1 MLALG
6 ASINMMPMLVHDK
19 LNLGELKK
27 TSIVIQLVDRTNAY
41 PDGVLEDA
49 LVQLIELVFSADFYI
64 LDMGDVCHDI
74 L

>member
-64 LDMGDVCHDI
+64 LDMGDVCPDI